1 MVQRYSIVE
10 AAGSMCGGAATNKRR
25 YYMHTAV
32 RSAAAQQA
40 SAGAGLLAA
49 ARSRMAA
56 RVTDLLG
63 QYAAMYASSS
73 PAATASM
80 SSSPRAVRLARERAA
95 DIDAALAALLAEP
108 AAATSLSPIGGS
120 GLDCLMGG
128 LGLSDVWA
136 LVLGQGH

>member
-25 YYMHTAV
+25 YYIHTAV

-56 RVTDLLG
+56 RVMDLLG

-80 SSSPRAVRLARERAA
+80 SSSPRAVRLARER
-95 DIDAALAALLAEP
+95 AALAALLAEP